1 MTRINLIVHEI
12 DSPIFTEKGIAKIH
26 SKIMREL
33 GLNSGDAIFIEGSN
47 RKKTYCRVFPLS
59 SNFDQQNI
67 IRIDSITRRNCGANI
82 GDDVVI
88 GKPERLVTNARVTLI
103 PYQNVVLA
111 EQDVILRERL
121 NKRIIC
127 KDDYIRFRLLN
138 NILQFKVFA
147 TSPDNIPVV
156 VGESTTFDIESFQPR
171 VEMDEVNVSFDDIG
185 GLHEEIDRIKEIFQ
199 LPVEHPE
206 IFRYLGIKPPKG
218 ILLHGPPGTGKTLIA
233 KAIAKETKATLLTIH
248 GPEIVSKM
256 LGESE
261 KNLRDIFKIANER
274 APAII
279 LIDEIDSIAPNRD
292 QAQGET
298 AQRIVTQLLAL
309 MDGLEDRGQVVVI
322 GTTNRLN
329 AIDPALRRGGR
340 FDREIKIG
348 VPSIEGRLEILQIHT
363 RWIPLDDVNLF
374 EIAKKTHG
382 FVGSDLASLV
392 KESVFIAIRKS
403 LPSLN
408 LNERIPFSKLINIKV
423 KQEHFDEALKEI
435 HPSSLREFTI
445 EIPDVNFK
453 HIGGLKKEKK
463 RLKELLEWPL
473 KYPRVCEK
481 LNIHPPK
488 GILLH
493 GPPGCG
499 KTLIAKAIPNEI
511 NMNFISVK
519 GSEILSKWLGESEK
533 AISEIFMKAR
543 QCAPCIMFFDE
554 IDAIIPE
561 KQGIEDESNTIRRVI
576 SQLLTEMDG
585 LEKSKDIV
593 VLAATT
599 DPNFLNQAL
608 LRAGRLDI
616 LIEIGLPDPF
626 E

>member
-423 KQEHFDEALKEI
+423 KQEHFD
-435 HPSSLREFTI
+435 
-445 EIPDVNFK
+445 
-453 HIGGLKKEKK
+453 
-463 RLKELLEWPL
+463 
-473 KYPRVCEK
+473 
-481 LNIHPPK
+481 
-488 GILLH
+488 
-493 GPPGCG
+493 
-499 KTLIAKAIPNEI
+499 
-511 NMNFISVK
+511 
-519 GSEILSKWLGESEK
+519 
-533 AISEIFMKAR
+533 
-543 QCAPCIMFFDE
+543 
-554 IDAIIPE
+554 
-561 KQGIEDESNTIRRVI
+561 
-576 SQLLTEMDG
+576 
-585 LEKSKDIV
+585 
-593 VLAATT
+593 
-599 DPNFLNQAL
+599 
-608 LRAGRLDI
+608 
-616 LIEIGLPDPF
+616 
-626 E
+626 